1 MHTKALPY
9 VCLLGLLWGT
19 NLVIMRAGVGQ
30 FDPILFV
37 GIRLLLASLAFV
49 VVYTFSGRRLVP
61 TDRKLWLYATLL
73 GVFSTAI
80 PMTAI
85 VSSLTFQSSGVT
97 ALLITTAPAFI
108 TIAAHFFLPDEQMN
122 SRKLFGVTLA
132 LGGAMLIVLRGET
145 GLPDV
150 AEGNPLGYGL
160 VLSAMLFETAGTIVI
175 RRRMKAFSSFDVTAV
190 RLTVAGL
197 TVMPIAILLRGF
209 DLSQVTGSGWFSL
222 VYAAL
227 VGAFS
232 AQMLAFSITK
242 RFGATAF
249 SLTSYVIPVVAAV
262 TGVLWLHE
270 TITVWM
276 VAGMVL
282 IGGGILLINGRRS
295 VRLMPNP

>member
-9 VCLLGLLWGT
+9 VGLLGLLWGT
-19 NLVIMRAGVGQ
+19 NLVIMRVGVGQ
-30 FDPILFV
+30 FDPMVFV
-37 GIRLLLASLAFV
+37 GVRLLLASLAFV
-49 VVYTFSGRRLVP
+49 AVYTFSGRRLIP
-61 TDRKLWLYATLL
+61 TDRKLWLYATFL
-73 GVFSTAI
+73 GIVSTAI
-80 PMTAI
+80 PMTAV

-108 TIAAHFFLPDEQMN
+108 TIAAHFFLPDEKIN
-122 SRKLFGVTLA
+122 SRKLFGVALA

-145 GLPDV
+145 GLPNV
-150 AEGNPLGYGL
+150 TQGNPLGYAL
-160 VLSAMLFETAGTIVI
+160 VMSAMLFETAGTILI
-175 RRRMKAFSSFDVTAV
+175 RRRMQDFSSFDVTAV

-197 TVMPIAILLRGF
+197 TVMPVAILLRGF
-209 DLSQVTGSGWFSL
+209 DLSAVTGSGWFSL
-222 VYAAL
+222 IYAAFI
-227 VGAFS
+227 GAFS
-232 AQMLAFSITK
+232 AQILAFNVTK

-249 SLTSYVIPVVAAV
+249 SLTSYVIPVVAAI

-295 VRLMPNP
+295 VKLMPNP